1 MNKNFSNYIV
11 VEIPNKNKYT
21 KLPLCTKV
29 DKKNC
34 LYPKCMS
41 LVDNKY
47 CNRSWG
53 TC

>member
-29 DKKNC
+29 DKKIVYIQNVC
-34 LYPKCMS
+34 L
-41 LVDNKY
+41 
-47 CNRSWG
+47 
-53 TC
+53 